1 MATEVK
7 LGLGAVLTLCG
18 LLASGVAASYLTFQ
32 TKGEATVQHEMAAS
46 DREKG
51 DLQTRLDLVK
61 VKIARLTDI
70 AELRALTPEEAI
82 ELKSLESERDI
93 LLKRLTDLG

>member
-7 LGLGAVLTLCG
+7 LGIGTVLTLCG
-18 LLASGVAASYLTFQ
+18 LLAGGVATAYLTFQ
-32 TKGEATVQHEMAAS
+32 TKAEATEQHEMAAA

-51 DLQTRLDLVK
+51 DLSTRLDLVK

-70 AELRALTPEEAI
+70 AELRPLTPEESI
-82 ELKSLESERDI
+82 ELKSLEAERDI